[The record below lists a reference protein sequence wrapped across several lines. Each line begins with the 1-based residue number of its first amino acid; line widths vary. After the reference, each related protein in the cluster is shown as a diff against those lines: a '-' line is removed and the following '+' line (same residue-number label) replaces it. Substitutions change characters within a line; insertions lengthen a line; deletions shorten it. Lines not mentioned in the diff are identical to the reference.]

1 MVTNCR
7 DQGVGSIAGRR
18 IRHRGTTTLSSAE
31 ASPARDQH
39 PLIALGGHRR
49 EGFRV
54 RWTAMKPVNDLP
66 PRQRPACQLPT
77 GCSLFWAGLV
87 AEASLERS

>member
-1 MVTNCR
+1 VTKASAR
-7 DQGVGSIAGRR
+7 SRVGASGIERR
-18 IRHRGTTTLSSAE
+18 QPSLPPEPR
-31 ASPARDQH
+31 QH
-39 PLIALGGHRR
+39 AIITPLNALGGHRR

-54 RWTAMKPVNDLP
+54 RLPLGMKPVNDLP

-77 GCSLFWAGLV
+77 GCSLSWAGLV